1 MVNLKCPKFT
11 DILKLFLSTGWCV
24 LHIVLQFTTKDNIV
38 RILLVSIHY
47 IHLGLF
53 RSIWL
58 CWVESNFLLRLI
70 KRRLDSEKVIKIKV
84 QDNYQVL
91 GVWSGTNRSKRQT
104 SKCLCLPNI
113 GLVTSW
119 QFLKVLVLKMCPN
132 HFTKSNG
139 QQTDS

>member
-1 MVNLKCPKFT
+1 MMSELKSINGQFKISKVYRHFEAEAI
-11 DILKLFLSTGWCV
+11 DWCM
-24 LHIVLQFTTKDNIV
+24 LHIKLQCTTKGNIV

-58 CWVESNFLLRLI
+58 CWGESNFLLRLI

-91 GVWSGTNRSKRQT
+91 GVWSETNRSKRQS
-104 SKCLCLPNI
+104 SKSLCLPNI
-113 GLVTSW
+113 GLVTTW
-119 QFLKVLVLKMCPN
+119 QLL
-132 HFTKSNG
+132 
-139 QQTDS
+139 